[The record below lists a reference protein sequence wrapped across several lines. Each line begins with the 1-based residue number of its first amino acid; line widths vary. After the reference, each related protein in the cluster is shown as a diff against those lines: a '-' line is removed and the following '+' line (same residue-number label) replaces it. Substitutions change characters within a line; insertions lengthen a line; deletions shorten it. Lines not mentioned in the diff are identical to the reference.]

1 MSRSRLTSSGRDTS
15 LRPVPQDGSTDASAD
30 SRDPKA
36 HPTSCAK
43 PARKHVR
50 DSATTDGKPVS
61 ARLSPV
67 EIEALEQLKAAWGYG
82 SNSDALRALV
92 RAASGLLEFDPV
104 TAGKLDALRGDL
116 QGIGAS
122 LTRIALAGHRGR
134 IDLVRQE
141 WAAVEAARQSLPA
154 VRLFLQAMVDEHR
167 RRGTRMFQAFQEAR
181 DG

>member
-1 MSRSRLTSSGRDTS
+1 MSPSRLTSSGRDTPRRS
-15 LRPVPQDGSTDASAD
+15 PPQDGGTNAASVGRDAKAQ
-30 SRDPKA
+30 PKRGI
-36 HPTSCAK
+36 T
-43 PARKHVR
+43 PAGKRSR

-67 EIEALEQLKAAWGYG
+67 EIEALERLKAAWGYG

-116 QGIGAS
+116 QEIGAS

-141 WAAVEAARQSLPA
+141 WAAVEAARQSLPP

-167 RRGTRMFQAFQEAR
+167 RHGTRIFQAFQEVR